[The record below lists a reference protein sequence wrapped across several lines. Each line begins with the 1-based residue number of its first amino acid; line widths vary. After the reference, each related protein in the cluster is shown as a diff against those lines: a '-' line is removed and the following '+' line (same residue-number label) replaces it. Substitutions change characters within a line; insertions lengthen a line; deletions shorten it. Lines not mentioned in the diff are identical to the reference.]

1 MNTKSLKTLEYH
13 KIIEML
19 VSHASSP
26 LGKAKCESLLP
37 ISDIHTIRVELQ
49 ETTDACNRIRMKGNL
64 SFSGA
69 RDILA
74 SIKRLEIGSS
84 LGMGELLHIKRVL
97 SNADT
102 AKKYGYHEEPESDPD
117 SLEGYF
123 AILNPLRTIERE
135 IDRCILS
142 EDEMADHASPTLAGI
157 RRQQKNIQSRVHN
170 ELNAALHSH
179 REYLMDSVITMR
191 NGSYCLPVR
200 SEYKNRVNGIV
211 HDQSSSGSTVFIE
224 PMSIIRLNNEI
235 KELEIKEKKEI
246 EVILNNLST
255 LVMPHTEVLKTNLD
269 TLVHL
274 DFVYAKAHLSKS
286 MNASL
291 PNFNDRRYI
300 HIKDG
305 RHPLIDPKNVVP
317 ITITLGDDYHLL
329 IVTGPNTGGK
339 TVSLKTV
346 GLFTLMGQSGL
357 HIPAFQGSELGVFDE
372 VFADIGDEQSI
383 EQSLSTFSGHM
394 TKIVEILQFADS
406 NSLCLFDELGAGTD
420 PTEGAAL
427 AISILSFLHRMQT
440 RTMATTHYSELKL
453 FALNTEGVENA
464 SCEFN
469 VETLR
474 PTYRILIGIPGKSNA
489 FAISKKLGLSEHII
503 NDAKKLIQQDVQS
516 FEDVLSKVEK
526 DRKSIEM
533 ERIETEKL
541 KQEAKRIKESY
552 EKQQRS
558 LESQKEKLLE
568 SARQK
573 AQEILRDAKETADLT
588 INNINKIAS
597 GAGLGSALE
606 KERDFLRESL
616 KLVEKQGKKPD
627 LPKEKKVKAE
637 PLKIGDEVLVRSMN
651 LTGTVTTLPD
661 SKHKLYVQ
669 MGILRSQVDVSDVEL
684 VKSTI
689 QESRPNKYGPK
700 NNGTRNSGFMKSAYI
715 SPEINLIAKNV
726 DEACFELDKYLD
738 DALLAHLQQVRIIHG
753 RGTGALQ
760 KGIHQYLRKQKFIK
774 SFKLADFDDGGDAI
788 TIVTFKKD

>member
-37 ISDIHTIRVELQ
+37 HSDIQTIRSDLQ
-49 ETTDACNRIRMKGNL
+49 ETTDACDRIRMKGNIG
-64 SFSGA
+64 FSGA

-74 SIKRLEIGSS
+74 SLKRLEIGSP
-84 LGMGELLHIKRVL
+84 LGMGELLNIARVL
-97 SNADT
+97 VNAKD
-102 AKKYGYHEEPESDPD
+102 AKRYGYHDEPEENPD

-123 AILNPLRTIERE
+123 ALLDPLTAIEKE
-135 IDRCILS
+135 IHRCIIS
-142 EDEMADHASPTLAGI
+142 DEDMADSASPTLSGI
-157 RRQQKNIQSRVHN
+157 RRQQKNIRARVQN
-170 ELNAALHSH
+170 ELNSALNSH
-179 REYLMDSVITMR
+179 REYLMDAVITMR
-191 NGSYCLPVR
+191 DGSYCLPVR
-200 SEYKNRVNGIV
+200 AEYKNRVNGIV

-224 PMSIIRLNNEI
+224 PMSIIRLNNELR
-235 KELEIKEKKEI
+235 ELEIKEKKEI
-246 EVILNNLST
+246 EVILSNLSIA
-255 LVMPHTEVLKTNLD
+255 VMPHVEVLKCNLD

-286 MNASL
+286 MNGTA
-291 PNFNDRRYI
+291 PVFNNRKFI

-305 RHPLIDPKNVVP
+305 RHPLIDPKKVVP
-317 ITITLGDDYHLL
+317 ITITLGDQYHLL

-357 HIPAFQGSELGVFDE
+357 HIPAFFGSELGVFEE

-394 TKIVEILQFADS
+394 TKIVEILNLADS
-406 NSLCLFDELGAGTD
+406 DSLCLFDELGAGTD

-464 SCEFN
+464 SCEFDI
-469 VETLR
+469 ETLR

-503 NDAKKLIQQDVQS
+503 DEAKTLIKQDAQS
-516 FEDVLSKVEK
+516 FEDVLSKVEH
-526 DRKSIEM
+526 DRKTIES
-533 ERIETEKL
+533 ERIETEKFRREAARL
-541 KQEAKRIKESY
+541 KEYYENQNKRLEAS
-552 EKQQRS
+552 
-558 LESQKEKLLE
+558 KEKLLE
-568 SARQK
+568 EARAK
-573 AQEILRDAKETADLT
+573 AEKILSDAKETADLT

-616 KLVEKQGKKPD
+616 KTVEKQAKQPER
-627 LPKEKKVKAE
+627 PKEKAKKPAS
-637 PLKIGDEVLVRSMN
+637 LKIGDEVLVRSMN
-651 LTGTVTTLPD
+651 LTGTVATLPD
-661 SKHKLYVQ
+661 SKNKLYVQ
-669 MGILRSQVDVSDVEL
+669 MGILRSQVDVSDLEITETA
-684 VKSTI
+684 VK
-689 QESRPNKYGPK
+689 ESSSDKYGPK
-700 NNGTRNSGFMKSAYI
+700 NNTARSSDFMKSAYI

-726 DEACFELDKYLD
+726 DEACFALDKYLD
-738 DALLAHLQQVRIIHG
+738 DALLSHLEQVRIIHG

-788 TIVTFKKD
+788 TIVKFKK

>member
-1 MNTKSLKTLEYH
+1 MNTKSLNTLEYH
-13 KIIEML
+13 KIIELL

-26 LGKAKCESLLP
+26 LGRIKCEQLLP
-37 ISDIHTIRVELQ
+37 SDELVSIQKNLQ
-49 ETTDACNRIRMKGNL
+49 ETTDAGSRIRMKGNL

-74 SIKRLEIGSS
+74 SLKRLEIGSS
-84 LGMGELLHIKRVL
+84 LGMAELLHIARVL
-97 SNADT
+97 VNAKE
-102 AKKYGYHEEPESDPD
+102 ARKYGYHDEPQDDPD

-123 AILNPLRTIERE
+123 AILDPLTAIEKE
-135 IDRCILS
+135 INRCIAS
-142 EDEMADHASPTLAGI
+142 ADEMADSASPALATI

-170 ELNAALHSH
+170 ELNSALHSH
-179 REYLMDSVITMR
+179 REYLMDAVITMR

-224 PMSIIRLNNEI
+224 PMSIIRLNNEL
-235 KELEIKEKKEI
+235 KELEMKEKKEI
-246 EVILNNLST
+246 EVILTQLSNM
-255 LVMPHTEVLKTNLD
+255 VMPHTEVLRTNLD

-274 DFVYAKAHLSKS
+274 DFVYAKAHLSRS
-286 MNASL
+286 MNATA
-291 PNFNDRRYI
+291 PVFNTRKYI

-305 RHPLIDPKNVVP
+305 RHPLIDPKIVVP
-317 ITITLGDDYHLL
+317 ITIMLGDDFHLL

-346 GLFTLMGQSGL
+346 GLFTLMGQAGL
-357 HIPAFQGSELGVFDE
+357 HIPAFQGSELGVFEE

-394 TKIVEILQFADS
+394 TKIVEILRLADS

-453 FALNTEGVENA
+453 FALNTKGVENA

-503 NDAKKLIQQDVQS
+503 DEARGLIKQDARS
-516 FEDVLSKVEK
+516 FEDVLQKVEA
-526 DRKSIEM
+526 DRKSIEK
-533 ERIETEKL
+533 ERIEMEKFKREAARL
-541 KQEAKRIKESY
+541 KDYYENQSKRLEAS
-552 EKQQRS
+552 
-558 LESQKEKLLE
+558 KEKLLE
-568 SARQK
+568 EARAK
-573 AQEILRDAKETADLT
+573 AEEILSDAKDVADLT
-588 INNINKIAS
+588 INNINKIAQ
-597 GAGLGSALE
+597 GAGLGSSLE

-616 KLVEKQGKKPD
+616 KLVERQNKKPEPKKD
-627 LPKEKKVKAE
+627 LTKKPVK
-637 PLKIGDEVLVRSMN
+637 LKVGDEVLVRSMN
-651 LTGTVTTLPD
+651 LTGTVATLPD
-661 SKHKLYVQ
+661 SKNKLYVQ
-669 MGILRSQVDVSDVEL
+669 MGILRSQVDLSDLEPAESIAEEP
-684 VKSTI
+684 KS
-689 QESRPNKYGPK
+689 KYGPK
-700 NNGTRNSGFMKSAYI
+700 SNGSKRSGFMKSAYI

-738 DALLAHLQQVRIIHG
+738 DALLSHLEQVRIIHG

-760 KGIHQYLRKQKFIK
+760 KGIHQYLRKQRFIK
-774 SFKLADFDDGGDAI
+774 SFKLADFEDGGDAI
-788 TIVTFKKD
+788 TIVTFKKE